1 MNANFAEYV
10 TEEEKEYYIQ
20 NYLDEYEPKEFKKI
34 LYGLLNYKEKERV
47 VDLEKDIE
55 HFRSNSEKELGDFM
69 DLVDMQ
75 QAKGELQEFEEDRME
90 AYHDYV

>member
-1 MNANFAEYV
+1 MQ
-10 TEEEKEYYIQ
+10 Q
-20 NYLDEYEPKEFKKI
+20 NQI